1 MDYHF
6 DWKPVAAEIL
16 AIFEDLASEPNMD
29 TDKYKRIVYRSV
41 PGIQGVLSKNQL
53 LQAYRGL
60 KEESPE
66 LLPDDPTLESKIQ
79 LKPMRTQ
86 SGVTPVTVLTK
97 PFPCPGTCIFCP
109 NDIRMPKSYLPDEPG
124 AQRATRNNF
133 DPYLQ
138 TYDRLKAFA
147 NIGHSTSKIEL
158 IILGGTW
165 SVYPEVYQRW
175 FIKRCFEALNDFG
188 EGVDN
193 THTYEYHGLDE
204 EKLAQIDAIH
214 KHISNVDKKDGT
226 ITYNQLIADINREN
240 NQKNKAYEQAEWESL
255 NLEHLR
261 NVDGNCRCVGLVI
274 ETRPDN
280 ISEEEVIRL
289 RRLGCTKIQIG
300 IQTLQDNVL
309 ELNHRGHGVAATAR
323 AFELL
328 RYMGF
333 KIHGHWMANLYGSSP
348 EVDVVDYAELFS
360 DDRFKPDELKI
371 YPCSLLESAELV
383 DYYNKGLW
391 QPYSQEELLYVL
403 ERVIPETPEYCRL
416 TRIIRDIPSTDIM
429 VGNKNTNLREVAEKN
444 ITQRGWKMHDIRS
457 REIKKE
463 LLTFD
468 ELELKQIHFDTTIS
482 HEVFLQFVRK
492 TDNKIAGFLRLSLPI
507 NNSEINGDNL
517 MKYNEDSKIETSR
530 THVYG
535 EEKSDESKEVI
546 RKFAPFYHP
555 FLAQLDGCAMIREV
569 HVYGNVVDI
578 GKSADGQAQHLGLGT
593 QLIEKAKQLTKEGG
607 YNKLAVISAIGTRD
621 YYTKRGF
628 ELKELYQIADL

>member
-6 DWKPVAAEIL
+6 DWKPVVAEIL
-16 AIFEDLASEPNMD
+16 SIFEDLAAEPNVD
-29 TDKYKRIVYRSV
+29 TEKYKKIVYRTV
-41 PGIQGVLSKNQL
+41 PGIQGVISKNQL

-60 KEESPE
+60 KAESPE
-66 LLPDDPTLESKIQ
+66 LLPNDPTLESKIQ

-138 TYDRLKAFA
+138 TYDRLRAFG

-188 EGVDN
+188 EGIDN
-193 THTYEYHGLDE
+193 THTYEYYGLDE
-204 EKLAQIDAIH
+204 EKLAQIDAVH
-214 KHISNVDKKDGT
+214 QHISNVDKKDGT

-240 NQKNKAYEQAEWESL
+240 NVKNKAYEQAEWEAL
-255 NLEHLR
+255 NSEHLR
-261 NVDGNCRCVGLVI
+261 NVSGNCRCVGLVI

-280 ISEEEVIRL
+280 ISEDEVIRL
-289 RRLGCTKIQIG
+289 RKMGCTKIQIG
-300 IQTLQDNVL
+300 IQTLQDTVL

-328 RYMGF
+328 RWMGF
-333 KIHGHWMANLYGSSP
+333 KIHGHWMANLYGSNP
-348 EVDVVDYAELFS
+348 ELDITDYSEMFR
-360 DDRFKPDELKI
+360 DERFRPDELKI

-391 QPYSQEELLYVL
+391 KPYSQEELLHVL
-403 ERVIPETPEYCRL
+403 QEVIPATPEYCRL

-429 VGNKNTNLREVAEKN
+429 VGNKNTNLRETAEKN
-444 ITQRGWKMHDIRS
+444 IVAKGVEMHDIRS

-463 LLTFD
+463 LLKYD
-468 ELELKQIHFDTTIS
+468 ELVLKEVRYSTTIS
-482 HEVFLQFVRK
+482 EEVFIQFVRK
-492 TDNKIAGFLRLSLPI
+492 TDNKIAGFLRLSLPL
-507 NNSEINGDNL
+507 GGP
-517 MKYNEDSKIETSR
+517 KK
-530 THVYG
+530 
-535 EEKSDESKEVI
+535 
-546 RKFAPFYHP
+546 HP
-555 FLAQLDGCAMIREV
+555 FLAELDDTAMIREV

-578 GKSADGQAQHLGLGT
+578 GNKTEGNAQHLGLGT
-593 QLIEKAKQLTKEGG
+593 QLIEYAKNLTKEKGFT
-607 YNKLAVISAIGTRD
+607 KLAVISAIGTRD
-621 YYTKRGF
+621 YYSKRGF
-628 ELKELYQIADL
+628 ELKELYQIATI